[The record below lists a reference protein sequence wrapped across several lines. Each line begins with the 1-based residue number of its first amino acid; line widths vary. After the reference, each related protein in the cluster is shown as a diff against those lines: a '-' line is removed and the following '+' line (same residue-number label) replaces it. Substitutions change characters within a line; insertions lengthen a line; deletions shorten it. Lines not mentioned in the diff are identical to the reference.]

1 MHEGLKKKEE
11 WKIRLMAKEC
21 ASKTLY
27 GGKELGYDMYF
38 IPEAIVG
45 KSQKSKNK
53 AVKKLKKNGI
63 KVIHL

>member
-1 MHEGLKKKEE
+1 
-11 WKIRLMAKEC
+11 MAEEC

-53 AVKKLKKNGI
+53 AMKKLKKNGI
-63 KVIHL
+63 KVLHL